1 MLGTQT
7 AAWKTMKQSGGDI
20 TALYARLSRDD
31 ELEGDSNSIVH
42 QREILSEYAR
52 NGIASIISYLHPNI
66 AEKCFMKNTGWKCGR
81 Y

>member
-31 ELEGDSNSIVH
+31 ELEGDRNSIVH

-52 NGIASIISYLHPNI
+52 KHGFENI
-66 AEKCFMKNTGWKCGR
+66 RFYADDGYSGTNFAGVR
-81 Y
+81 

>member
-31 ELEGDSNSIVH
+31 EL
-42 QREILSEYAR
+42 
-52 NGIASIISYLHPNI
+52 
-66 AEKCFMKNTGWKCGR
+66 
-81 Y
+81 

>member
-31 ELEGDSNSIVH
+31 ELEGDSNSRDFVRI
-42 QREILSEYAR
+42 RTKAWI
-52 NGIASIISYLHPNI
+52 
-66 AEKCFMKNTGWKCGR
+66 
-81 Y
+81 